1 MASLSDRLNALRT
14 WFAAFVHD
22 GGEVTPQ
29 AAAEVT
35 LLLSDMV
42 RHAGRYEDLLH
53 DANTVLIGA
62 RTEALRDRASRF
74 GAIDA
79 ALTAKGLSMAVMPAS
94 AILTEDHLEDGKV
107 ELFPRSWRL
116 DRGAAAS

>member
-1 MASLSDRLNALRT
+1 MASLSDRLESLRV
-14 WFAAFVHD
+14 WFAAFVHE
-22 GGEVTPQ
+22 GGEVTPH

-42 RHAGRYEDLLH
+42 QHAGRQEDLLH
-53 DANTVLIGA
+53 DATTLLMGA
-62 RTEALRDRASRF
+62 RTEALRNRASKF

-79 ALTAKGLSMAVMPAS
+79 ALAAKGLSMAVMPAS

-107 ELFPRSWRL
+107 ELFPRSWRI